1 MLSMGGA
8 MSASAE
14 EKTSAQTTEAADA
27 KSTDASQDAES
38 TDASQETKSTDAS
51 QNAEST
57 DASQEARKPM
67 PPAFRMRDRAMQP
80 PQNQPEQKQDNGSEN
95 GSEEK
100 NAQPT
105 HSMDEL
111 NNKGF
116 DGENGTPYENSG
128 KNRLEKGFDSEKG
141 TPYEQWGG
149 DPFGNNDFNNAENST
164 QSQFGNSLPQ
174 GDYQNIGQHEIVVRP
189 NARRSNLGVTPR
201 LGRQSAKFR
210 FGIPNLVLQI
220 ELFVHALLHRLHNA
234 VKQGLDSRSRGR
246 ERVLVHLFEF
256 LRA

>member
-1 MLSMGGA
+1 MYLSYIVTVRKPDTVSASWIKTGQYKGGISIMKKRTLLLAGILSGSMMLSMGGA

-100 NAQPT
+100 NAQPEMNG
-105 HSMDEL
+105 S
-111 NNKGF
+111 NKTALPDGKTPNENGACGSKATSRF
-116 DGENGTPYENSG
+116 FKPKDKPETKPDAEDAVKNARDPWGTTDTDPYDAEKDPANGQAPQGENG
-128 KNRLEKGFDSEKG
+128 
-141 TPYEQWGG
+141 Q
-149 DPFGNNDFNNAENST
+149 A
-164 QSQFGNSLPQ
+164 PQ
-174 GDYQNIGQHEIVVRP
+174 GENGQAPQGENGQAP
-189 NARRSNLGVTPR
+189 QGGAPLGNA
-201 LGRQSAKFR
+201 
-210 FGIPNLVLQI
+210 
-220 ELFVHALLHRLHNA
+220 
-234 VKQGLDSRSRGR
+234 
-246 ERVLVHLFEF
+246 
-256 LRA
+256 

>member
-1 MLSMGGA
+1 MKKRTLLLAGILSGSMMLSMGGA

-100 NAQPT
+100 NAQPEMNG
-105 HSMDEL
+105 S
-111 NNKGF
+111 NKTALPALPDGKTPNENGACGSKATSRF
-116 DGENGTPYENSG
+116 FKPKDKPETKPDAEDAVKNARDPWGTTDTDPYDAEAEKDPANDQAPQGENG
-128 KNRLEKGFDSEKG
+128 
-141 TPYEQWGG
+141 Q
-149 DPFGNNDFNNAENST
+149 A
-164 QSQFGNSLPQ
+164 PQ
-174 GDYQNIGQHEIVVRP
+174 GENGQAPQGEMGQAP
-189 NARRSNLGVTPR
+189 QGGMGQPPQGGAPQGNA
-201 LGRQSAKFR
+201 
-210 FGIPNLVLQI
+210 
-220 ELFVHALLHRLHNA
+220 
-234 VKQGLDSRSRGR
+234 
-246 ERVLVHLFEF
+246 
-256 LRA
+256 

>member
-1 MLSMGGA
+1 MKKRTLLLAGILSGSMMLSMGGA

-100 NAQPT
+100 NAQPEMNG
-105 HSMDEL
+105 S
-111 NNKGF
+111 NKTALP
-116 DGENGTPYENSG
+116 DGKTPNENGATGSKATSRFFKP
-128 KNRLEKGFDSEKG
+128 SEKPQTKPDAEKAAKDARDPWGTTDKDPYDAEHDPANGEAMKDDRQAMQNENGQPPQGEQDQGEAPQGGQFQGEAPQGG
-141 TPYEQWGG
+141 TPQGG
-149 DPFGNNDFNNAENST
+149 
-164 QSQFGNSLPQ
+164 PQ
-174 GDYQNIGQHEIVVRP
+174 GPGEH
-189 NARRSNLGVTPR
+189 
-201 LGRQSAKFR
+201 
-210 FGIPNLVLQI
+210 
-220 ELFVHALLHRLHNA
+220 
-234 VKQGLDSRSRGR
+234 
-246 ERVLVHLFEF
+246 
-256 LRA
+256 